1 MAKFNNTD
9 IRNDLMIENEDLYI
23 FPISEPVY
31 TFLEKVWSSF
41 CNKMVALVFPNQENI
56 FDHSV
61 FEVIKG
67 HETQIVASS
76 THFKMKEMIGNQ
88 KNNKDIQDFIKKTKP
103 IAFSDPQNESVKILQ
118 RAIAKYSHMQRPEVE
133 IISLRHEDKLHPN
146 LKVLLTETMRYAV
159 GIPLIVKENPIG
171 VLWGIRRRK
180 LTEEQIQELTT
191 QLHTL
196 FDVIEYVI
204 ALEID
209 RKGDPYFARKN
220 IEKSDTTS
228 TIHHLMYTLQQGQLD
243 PVTSIVAYSHSYNM
257 MYRLD
262 ASYIVPTSNGF
273 SVSLK
278 HFAPEQMNDKKK
290 IILTI
295 PGFFCRRSVMD
306 KVSKEMSL
314 RYGYRVFSMDMRGRS
329 RYTLPKK
336 SSEKYSWTMDDYI
349 QDDFPAVLKWI
360 IDNYPDHEVVVMGH
374 SMGGMIPRF
383 YTSSYD
389 RIKSMPGKD
398 DRIDPYKYIT
408 GIVAIT
414 SPNYIDMDSPL
425 FGLEMIKSG
434 FKFLSNRMVYDML
447 FNIVSFPMKNTLTT
461 IDLNSFFKFILN
473 LHSSLRQFS
482 FQISTKIVNLNDFV
496 GYKQISPPE
505 WYFLV
510 EDVFCEESVKV
521 ILQFI
526 RSQLSHENGFYSYD
540 GTINYTKELE
550 NINLPIFT
558 IVGSIDKIVPA
569 STIRNFNKN
578 VPHKKVAEFEQGHLG
593 IIFHQ
598 PTVEEICRQTQEWI
612 IEIET
617 EKMKKLNSANL
628 ATIN

>member
-1 MAKFNNTD
+1 MVDKD
-9 IRNDLMIENEDLYI
+9 DLYI
-23 FPISEPVY
+23 FPISDSVY

-41 CNKMVALVFPNQENI
+41 CNKMVGLVFPNQENI

-88 KNNKDIQDFIKKTKP
+88 KNNKDFQDFISKTKP
-103 IAFSDPQNESVKILQ
+103 IPFSDERNESLKILQ
-118 RAIAKYSHMQRPEVE
+118 KAIDRYSHMQRPEVE
-133 IISLRHEDKLHPN
+133 IINLRTDEKLHPN
-146 LKVLLTETMRYAV
+146 LKSLLTETMRYAV

-171 VLWGIRRRK
+171 VLWGIRRKK
-180 LTEEQIQELTT
+180 LTEEQIRDLTT

-196 FDVIEYVI
+196 FDVIEYII
-204 ALEID
+204 ALEVD

-228 TIHHLMYTLQQGQLD
+228 TIHHLLYTLQPGQRD
-243 PVTSIVAYSHSYNM
+243 PVTSIIAHSHSYNM

-262 ASYIVPTSNGF
+262 ASYIVPTTNGY

-278 HFAPEQMNDKKK
+278 HFAPEHMNDRKK

-329 RYTLPKK
+329 RYTLP
-336 SSEKYSWTMDDYI
+336 SNPSEKYSWTMDDYI
-349 QDDFPAVLKWI
+349 QDDFPAVLQWI
-360 IDNYPDHEVVVMGH
+360 VDNYPGHEIVVMGH

-383 YTSSYD
+383 YTSAFERIRSMTGKQD
-389 RIKSMPGKD
+389 RINPKKFIS
-398 DRIDPYKYIT
+398 
-408 GIVAIT
+408 GIVSIT
-414 SPNYIDMDSPL
+414 SPNYIDLDSPL
-425 FGLEMIKSG
+425 FGLEMLKNG

-447 FNIVSFPMKNTLTT
+447 FNLVSFPMKNTLTT

-482 FQISTKIVNLNDFV
+482 FQVSTKIVNLNDFV
-496 GYKQISPPE
+496 GYKQITPPE

-540 GTINYTKELE
+540 GMINYTSEMQ
-550 NINLPIFT
+550 NIDIPVFSV
-558 IVGSIDKIVPA
+558 VGTVDRIVPA
-569 STIRNFNKN
+569 SCIKD
-578 VPHKKVAEFEQGHLG
+578 VMKLPIPHKKISEYEQGHLG
-593 IIFHQ
+593 IVFHQ
-598 PTVEEICRQTQEWI
+598 ETVESICREAHDWI
-612 IEIET
+612 AEIDEAKKNASG
-617 EKMKKLNSANL
+617 EKITAS
-628 ATIN
+628 I